1 MMLDHFDHKILQA
14 LQRNGALTNA
24 ELSELVNLSPS
35 QCSRRRTALEASGI
49 IEGYQARLNAREL
62 GFTIRAIVRVNL
74 RMHGQGADKEFSRWV
89 ERQAE
94 VQSAFSVS
102 GDADYVLDVRVR
114 DLESF
119 SDFIHERLLIQPQ
132 VAQVRSDFVLKT
144 LKDRQELDL
153 STNVHG

>member
-1 MMLDHFDHKILQA
+1 MILDQFDHKILQA

-35 QCSRRRTALEASGI
+35 QCSRRRAALEASGV
-49 IEGYQARLNAREL
+49 IEGYQARLSAREL

-74 RMHGQGADKEFSRWV
+74 RMHGQDTDKEFSRWV

-144 LKDRQELDL
+144 LKDRLELDL
-153 STNVHG
+153 STNVRG